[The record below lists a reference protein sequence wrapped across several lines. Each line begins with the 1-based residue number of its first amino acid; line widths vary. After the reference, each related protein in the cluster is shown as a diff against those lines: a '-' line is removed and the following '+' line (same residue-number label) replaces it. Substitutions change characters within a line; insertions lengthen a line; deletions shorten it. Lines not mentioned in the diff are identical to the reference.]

1 MIVVLTVHARSMVAV
16 ASIAPSR
23 ASRTH
28 YCENNAA
35 KYYVTHC
42 FGYIFIV
49 YYVRMRVTEPN
60 VETLLF
66 WMVIAGFIVSYT
78 LHFVSIT

>member
-1 MIVVLTVHARSMVAV
+1 MQYSEVLLTVHARSMFAV
-16 ASIAPSR
+16 ASIAPDR
-23 ASRTH
+23 APRTH

-49 YYVRMRVTEPN
+49 YYVRMRVSEPN

-66 WMVIAGFIVSYT
+66 WIVIAAFM
-78 LHFVSIT
+78 